1 MLNRLLESQF
11 FDPWNELSQKKSLN
25 KFASLEKQFQ
35 IEPIYHQ
42 SYYFQFS
49 QFIKNIPFRV
59 ETCTIELII
68 RSKIFQT
75 FLFLILCR
83 SCVAVRLPRDRSRC
97 APQRIWRLSVGT
109 RHQYININTRRNR
122 YINVGQRCRVS
133 YHPCITTGKMEF
145 LSFDVKNYTLE
156 LRKADVPNPGPND
169 VRIRVAYSGIC
180 GTDLHILEVRR
191 RSSAFFIR

>member
-68 RSKIFQT
+68 RSKNLSNISLSYLMS
-75 FLFLILCR
+75 FLCC
-83 SCVAVRLPRDRSRC
+83 S
-97 APQRIWRLSVGT
+97 APST
-109 RHQYININTRRNR
+109 RPKPLRATAYLAIKRRHTAPI
-122 YINVGQRCRVS
+122 YKHKHATKQIYKCWTEMPS
-133 YHPCITTGKMEF
+133 
-145 LSFDVKNYTLE
+145 
-156 LRKADVPNPGPND
+156 
-169 VRIRVAYSGIC
+169 
-180 GTDLHILEVRR
+180 
-191 RSSAFFIR
+191 